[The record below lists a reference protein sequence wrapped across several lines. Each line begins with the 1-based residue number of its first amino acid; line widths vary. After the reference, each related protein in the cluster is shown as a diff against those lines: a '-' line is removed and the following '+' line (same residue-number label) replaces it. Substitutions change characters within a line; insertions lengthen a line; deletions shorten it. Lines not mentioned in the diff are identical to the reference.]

1 MCGRAVL
8 RYILSV
14 AISSMSADE
23 IRAAAETHR
32 ELPPEYQSAVIE
44 SFLAKVGG
52 EIDARV
58 DARLASHGRMP
69 GLHRPRSAA
78 FFVLT
83 TLVMAI
89 PLSAIATAAG
99 AHPAGFWGVLVVW
112 IGVVAINVAYLSR
125 LRPPSQDRY

>member
-23 IRAAAETHR
+23 IRAAAETHS
-32 ELPPEYQSAVIE
+32 ELPPEYQNAVIE
-44 SFLAKVGG
+44 SFIAKVDR

-69 GLHRPRSAA
+69 GLRRPRSAA

-89 PLSAIATAAG
+89 PLSAIAAPIARPTHEVECEGSIRTRRESAKVG
-99 AHPAGFWGVLVVW
+99 ARNRDTDESTPG
-112 IGVVAINVAYLSR
+112 I
-125 LRPPSQDRY
+125 

>member
-1 MCGRAVL
+1 MRGRAVL

-23 IRAAAETHR
+23 IRAAAETHS
-32 ELPPEYQSAVIE
+32 ELPPEYQNAVIE
-44 SFLAKVGG
+44 SFIAKVDR

-69 GLHRPRSAA
+69 GLRRPRSAA

-89 PLSAIATAAG
+89 PLSAIAAAAG
-99 AHPAGFWGVLVVW
+99 AHPAGFWGLLVVW
-112 IGVVAINVAYLSR
+112 AGVVAINVTYLGR
-125 LRPPSQDRY
+125 LRPPSHDRY

>member
-1 MCGRAVL
+1 
-8 RYILSV
+8 
-14 AISSMSADE
+14 MSADE

-32 ELPPEYQSAVIE
+32 ELPPEYESAVIE
-44 SFLAKVGG
+44 SFLAKVDR

-69 GLHRPRSAA
+69 GLRRPRSAA

-99 AHPAGFWGVLVVW
+99 VHPAGFWGLLVDWV
-112 IGVVAINVAYLSR
+112 GVVAINVTYLSR
-125 LRPPSQDRY
+125 LRPPSPDRY